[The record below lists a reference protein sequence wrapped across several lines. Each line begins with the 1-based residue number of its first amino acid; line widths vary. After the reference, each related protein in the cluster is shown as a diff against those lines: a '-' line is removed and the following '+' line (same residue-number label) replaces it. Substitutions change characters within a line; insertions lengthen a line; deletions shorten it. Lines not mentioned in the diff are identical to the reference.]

1 LGGGE
6 ECSLSLNIS
15 SMGASD
21 LIPNQDVYLAYNN
34 LLNKLTNV
42 FSSLFEK
49 KGTSRRGGKRS

>member
-1 LGGGE
+1 
-6 ECSLSLNIS
+6 
-15 SMGASD
+15 MGDSD